1 MIIRDQVRIVDL
13 ETHVKENNKIDD
25 PVQIGELL
33 DTESLLDPQRHVTA

>member
-13 ETHVKENNKIDD
+13 EAHVNGKNTN